1 MWLRRQLA
9 MTIHVGE
16 ATSEVVVEPEA
27 EGAGQAERLTW
38 EDEERQR
45 ALRDRLRRNA
55 LRTQADDFSD

>member
-1 MWLRRQLA
+1 

-16 ATSEVVVEPEA
+16 ATSEVVVEPET
-27 EGAGQAERLTW
+27 EGPGQAERLTW
-38 EDEERQR
+38 EDEERLR